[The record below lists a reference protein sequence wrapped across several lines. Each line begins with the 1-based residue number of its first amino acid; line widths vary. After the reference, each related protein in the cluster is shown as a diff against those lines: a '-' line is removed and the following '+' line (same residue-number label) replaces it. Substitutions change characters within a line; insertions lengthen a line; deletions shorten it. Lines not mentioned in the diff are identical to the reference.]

1 VSPSHCAGPSSSCV
15 SNTLS
20 CSAYNTYTAQASAFL
35 VSLTPYHA
43 LPMTLTHTV
52 QASLFLYLQHPIML
66 RLQHTHT
73 AQASALLV
81 SSTPCY
87 ALLWH
92 ALTLCRPQLF
102 LRLQHPIMPCLWHTH
117 TAQASALPVSSTP
130 YHALPMAHTHTHAH
144 TRTHTLCRPQLVL
157 RLHLIKLCLRR
168 PFCCVAPCGGALSC
182 SSGVPDCH
190 APAGKNM
197 MCQC

>member
-1 VSPSHCAGPSSSCV
+1 MSPSHCAGPSSSCV

-102 LRLQHPIMPCLWHTH
+102 LHLQHPITPCLWHTH
-117 TAQASALPVSSTP
+117 T
-130 YHALPMAHTHTHAH
+130 HTHTHAH
-144 TRTHTLCRPQLVL
+144 THCAGLSSSCVYTLSSFAYVAPSAVLPLVVARFRAAVESQTATHQLV
-157 RLHLIKLCLRR
+157 RT
-168 PFCCVAPCGGALSC
+168 
-182 SSGVPDCH
+182 
-190 APAGKNM
+190 
-197 MCQC
+197 